1 MAEEAARL
9 ALSDA
14 ASIRPAAP
22 RAEYRTAPGV
32 TLKDWSE
39 DVAVAYDTATA
50 KTHLISAEAVGVLQ
64 LVSAAGATFTELRLA
79 AFDASDSASAGAET
93 TLTTLLE
100 GLCRSGL
107 LQLHECQPS

>member
-1 MAEEAARL
+1 MAEEAARP
-9 ALSDA
+9 ALSDPA
-14 ASIRPAAP
+14 LTRPAAP

-32 TLKDWSE
+32 TLKDWGE
-39 DVAVAYDTATA
+39 DIAVAYDTATA
-50 KTHLISAEAVGVLQ
+50 KTHLISAEAVGVLR
-64 LVSAAGATFTELRLA
+64 LLSAASATFTELRLA